1 MAVQDRRTK
10 NLYLYLITDME
21 EIQYSRERRCLRG
34 FQESSHVALL
44 PSRSRQ
50 DRKGTTGIIGTR
62 SSFLLTAV
70 LSWRLSSLVPLHSFE
85 CQEESDGE
93 GHVVCS
99 KDAGA
104 S

>member
-1 MAVQDRRTK
+1 
-10 NLYLYLITDME
+10 ME
-21 EIQYSRERRCLRG
+21 EIQYGREGRCLRG

-44 PSRSRQ
+44 SSRSRQ

-62 SSFLLTAV
+62 SSFLFTAV
-70 LSWRLSSLVPLHSFE
+70 LSWRLPSLVPLHSFE
-85 CQEESDGE
+85 CQEKPDGE
-93 GHVVCS
+93 GHVVCP